1 MEIESYL
8 VELLEK
14 ERSDNSEFRDE
25 VRRDFQEFREW
36 MVVHKTE
43 HDASNKL
50 RSYLYAGLGILLT
63 LASTV
68 ASIAAI
74 WRH

>member
-1 MEIESYL
+1 VEIESYL
-8 VELLEK
+8 VELLQREQA
-14 ERSDNSEFRDE
+14 DNAEFRDE

-36 MVVHKTE
+36 MAVHKSE
-43 HDASNKL
+43 HDSGKQL
-50 RSYLYAGLGILLT
+50 KSYLYAGLGVLLT

-68 ASIAAI
+68 ASIIAI